1 MTIKNLRY
9 IVLFFLI
16 ITPFLINGCGTED
29 NFSPTRHI
37 ELEGQNNFRD
47 LGGYTTSYGKTIRWR
62 ILFRSGDLSGLTDA
76 DLLIV
81 NNLGLKLVIDFRS
94 KSERDK
100 SPDKPLAAPT
110 KTLFDAIAVKAV
122 SELMLHVLKTGDT
135 SELTVDHMADLYRNI
150 YTDNPDQFKLML
162 YEVINSENRPV
173 LIHCSGGNDRT
184 GFGAALIL
192 SSLQVPYEIILE
204 DYLLSNEYFDQEK
217 LLERFKK
224 EIVDSGNPPPTEE
237 DMERIRD
244 CFVEVKKEYLE
255 SAFQSV
261 LDVYGT
267 FGDYIINGLDI
278 PKSDID
284 DFRSQVL
291 VSQ

>member
-1 MTIKNLRY
+1 MTIKNCRY
-9 IVLFFLI
+9 IVLSFLI

-47 LGGYTTSYGKTIRWR
+47 LGGYTTSYGKTIRR
-62 ILFRSGDLSGLTDA
+62 RMLFRSGDLSGLTDA

-110 KTLFDAIAVKAV
+110 KTLFDAIYVKEV
-122 SELMLHVLKTGDT
+122 SELMQHVLKTGDT

-150 YTDNPDQFKLML
+150 YTDHPDQFKLML
-162 YEVINSENRPV
+162 YEIINSENRPV

-217 LLERFKK
+217 MLEWFKK

-261 LDVYGT
+261 LDAYGT
-267 FGDYIINGLDI
+267 FEDYIINGLDI

-291 VSQ
+291 VPQ

>member
-110 KTLFDAIAVKAV
+110 KTLFDAINVKAV

-150 YTDNPDQFKLML
+150 YTDNLDQFKLML

-184 GFGAALIL
+184 GFGAALIF
-192 SSLQVPYEIILE
+192 SSLQVSHEIILE

-217 LLERFKK
+217 MLEWFKK

-255 SAFQSV
+255 SAFQNV

-267 FGDYIINGLDI
+267 FEDYIINGLDI

>member
-1 MTIKNLRY
+1 VTIKNLRY

-62 ILFRSGDLSGLTDA
+62 ILFRSGDLSGLTDV
-76 DLLIV
+76 DLFIV

-110 KTLFDAIAVKAV
+110 KTLFDAINVKAV
-122 SELMLHVLKTGDT
+122 SELMLYVLKTGDT
-135 SELTVDHMADLYRNI
+135 SELTVDHMADLYRDI
-150 YTDNPDQFKLML
+150 YTDNPEQFKLML

-217 LLERFKK
+217 MLEWFKK

-261 LDVYGT
+261 LDAYGT
-267 FGDYIINGLDI
+267 FEDYIINGLDI

-291 VSQ
+291 VYQ